1 MKKVLSLM
9 LTGALAVSTLAGCGS
24 ETDKSVAQ
32 NITTEGSSNV
42 ATTAAT
48 GADSGKEDANV
59 PQWEYGKFTASVV
72 DGKIDLSGIGI
83 VIDIPEELKDKAD
96 SIAVKGCVTDEFG
109 YASIYWVDPENPK
122 NTSFEIAD
130 IEADTN
136 PVNIDELVNKEHGP
150 NKDIIAD
157 LGSNGGFNYYAYKND
172 VWQKDYPEYFSPECK
187 DLISKLIKRSPKD
200 RISIQEVKNHKWIIH
215 NVKKY
220 VPNKLEL

>member
-9 LTGALAVSTLAGCGS
+9 LTGALAVSALAGCGS

-83 VIDIPEELKDKAD
+83 VIDILPL
-96 SIAVKGCVTDEFG
+96 F
-109 YASIYWVDPENPK
+109 
-122 NTSFEIAD
+122 F
-130 IEADTN
+130 
-136 PVNIDELVNKEHGP
+136 
-150 NKDIIAD
+150 
-157 LGSNGGFNYYAYKND
+157 
-172 VWQKDYPEYFSPECK
+172 
-187 DLISKLIKRSPKD
+187 
-200 RISIQEVKNHKWIIH
+200 
-215 NVKKY
+215 
-220 VPNKLEL
+220 